1 MIDKELSP
9 EKAIERAQFLCARQE
24 RCSDDIRKKLVQWKV
39 PVSSIDL
46 IIKKLVADGFLN
58 DERFALMFARDKSK
72 FNKWGPHKISY
83 ALKAKH
89 FSEETIKKA
98 LGEIEL
104 SMDQSSLVEILT
116 KKAKS
121 VKSKSPYDLK
131 VKLIRFGLSR
141 GFEYEQVNKA
151 VALIFRGDL

>member
-9 EKAIERAQFLCARQE
+9 EKAIDRAQFLCARQE

-39 PVSSIDL
+39 SASNIDL
-46 IIKKLVADGFLN
+46 IIKKLATDGFIN
-58 DERFALMFARDKSK
+58 DERYALMFARDKSK
-72 FNKWGPHKISY
+72 FNKWGPLKISY

-89 FSEETIKKA
+89 FSEETIKKV
-98 LGEIEL
+98 LVEIAP
-104 SMDQSSLVEILT
+104 SMDQSNLLDILT

-151 VALIFRGDL
+151 VAIIFKGDL